1 MDRSWIHMDRL
12 SGAYGMG
19 VERFLD
25 FAQNN
30 PEFNG
35 LMIRCPCQR
44 CDNLTQLSI
53 QQVRDHLYF
62 NGFDLTYTRWIW
74 HGEATSSGTSNVE
87 PNSTRY
93 GVHEDFDMMDKLRTD
108 VEIDT
113 VDNP

>member
-1 MDRSWIHMDRL
+1 MDRL

-44 CDNLTQLSI
+44 CGNLT
-53 QQVRDHLYF
+53 
-62 NGFDLTYTRWIW
+62 
-74 HGEATSSGTSNVE
+74 
-87 PNSTRY
+87 
-93 GVHEDFDMMDKLRTD
+93 
-108 VEIDT
+108 
-113 VDNP
+113 